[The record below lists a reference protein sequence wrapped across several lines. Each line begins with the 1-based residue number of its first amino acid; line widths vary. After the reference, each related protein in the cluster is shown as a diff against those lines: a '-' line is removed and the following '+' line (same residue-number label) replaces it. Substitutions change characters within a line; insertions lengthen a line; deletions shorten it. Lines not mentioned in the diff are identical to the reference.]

1 MENNNK
7 HWSDEEK
14 QFVIDSWGDKPL
26 KRIAKEIGRTENA
39 IIRFAE
45 RNKLGGA
52 IYDSAFLTTVQASEI
67 IGVDQTTIIS
77 WITKKELKATTKRL
91 RKRKIYLI
99 DPDTF
104 RNYLK
109 NNQDKWDSR
118 KLTTGFIKEDVE
130 WLMLKR
136 EKDLT
141 NKTFRKSWTIKEE
154 LLVKS
159 MIKEGKTIKEIAEKL
174 NRSIGSVRR
183 KRENIIKEMRLNNE

>member
-154 LLVKS
+154 LLVKN